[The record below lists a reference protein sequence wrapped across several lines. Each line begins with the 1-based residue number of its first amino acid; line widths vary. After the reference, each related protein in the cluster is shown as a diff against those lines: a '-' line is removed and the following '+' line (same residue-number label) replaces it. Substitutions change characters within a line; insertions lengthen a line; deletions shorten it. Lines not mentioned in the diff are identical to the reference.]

1 MQRYT
6 AKNLFFTIYYNDIR
20 LETSVNIVMHILN
33 DIIVTTNEK
42 VPFIITIY
50 VDDTIEDKTYGMA
63 SWETRN
69 IWLNPDNFGKTTKL
83 NNFRFELNV
92 SVILHELLHTVGLI
106 GGYQLYK
113 YIHNRTDDPP
123 NVYTGPNGLEQYIKV
138 LQSNNKDTTN
148 IQYVPLEDDFGDGT
162 ENSHLEEGLDEDN
175 STERRVINGV
185 SHPTVKNEIMT
196 GFLER
201 NNFVTPITLGILQD
215 LGFTVNYS
223 SQYVTTVSENMIIV

>member
-6 AKNLFFTIYYNDIR
+6 AKNLFFNINYADIR

-63 SWETRN
+63 SWETRH

-106 GGYQLYK
+106 GGSRLYQYVHDK
-113 YIHNRTDDPP
+113 NADPS

-138 LQSNNKDTTN
+138 LQSNHKDVTN
-148 IQYVPLEDDFGDGT
+148 IRYLPLENHFGDGT
-162 ENSHLEEGLDEDN
+162 ETSHLEEGLNEDK
-175 STERRVINGV
+175 TREQRIINGTLY
-185 SHPTVKNEIMT
+185 PAIKNEIMT
-196 GFLER
+196 GFLEN
-201 NNFVTPITLGILQD
+201 NNFITPITLGLLQD
-215 LGFTVNYS
+215 LGFIVNYS
-223 SQYVTTVSENMIIV
+223 SQYVTTVSENLIIV